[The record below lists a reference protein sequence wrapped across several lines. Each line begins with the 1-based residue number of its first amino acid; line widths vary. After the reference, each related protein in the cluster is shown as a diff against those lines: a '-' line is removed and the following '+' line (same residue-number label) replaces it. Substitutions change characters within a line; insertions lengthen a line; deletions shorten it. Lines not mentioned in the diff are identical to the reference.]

1 MKRMFGVTTSDDYRP
16 VAWMGRYPVRVT
28 SIVCALFVL
37 GMFATVAAQTARVD
51 FSLFAFQTYSFLHG
65 AIWQPLTCTL
75 IQTASFFFLFNIFF
89 FYWSGNQ
96 VEQYLGVRRYLKL
109 LGLLLLV
116 PPVVFIAWGRAGMG
130 WSYFGSYELTIGM
143 FIAFAALY
151 PNIEIFGWVSLKWL
165 AFAGLVLGSMQ
176 YLPRHDWG
184 YLTVLWGMCL
194 TAFVFIRVVQE
205 RLAFAPVL
213 QRLNPFRKKPRLH
226 VVQKSSTTHRAAE
239 PDDVYAS
246 VDPILDKI
254 SKSGIGSLTSAERRQ
269 LDRARDR
276 LLKNTE

>member
-1 MKRMFGVTTSDDYRP
+1 MFGVTTSDDHRP
-16 VAWMGRYPVRVT
+16 VAWVGRYPVRVT
-28 SIVCALFVL
+28 SIVCALFVV
-37 GMFATVAAQTARVD
+37 GMFVTVIAQTAGWD
-51 FSLFAFQTYSFLHG
+51 IALLAFQTHSFLHG

-75 IQTASFFFLFNIFF
+75 IQTASFFFLFNVFF

-116 PPVVFIAWGRAGMG
+116 PPVVFMAWGRMG
-130 WSYFGSYELTIGM
+130 ALWSYYGSYELTIGM
-143 FIAFAALY
+143 FIAFATLY
-151 PNIEIFGWVSLKWL
+151 PNVEIFGWVSLKWL

-205 RLAFAPVL
+205 RLVL
-213 QRLNPFRKKPRLH
+213 PASLRPRNPFRKKPRLR
-226 VVQKSSTTHRAAE
+226 VVQKSETARRASDTE
-239 PDDVYAS
+239 DVYAS

-254 SKSGIGSLTSAERRQ
+254 SKFGIGSLTPAERRQ
-269 LDRARDR
+269 LDRARDQ
-276 LLKNTE
+276 LLNKTD

>member
-1 MKRMFGVTTSDDYRP
+1 MFGVTTSDDYRP

-28 SIVCALFVL
+28 SIVCALFVV
-37 GMFATVAAQTARVD
+37 GMFATVTAQTAGWD
-51 FSLFAFQTYSFLHG
+51 FSPLAFQTHSFLHG
-65 AIWQPLTCTL
+65 AIWQPFTCTL

-109 LGLLLLV
+109 LGLLLLI
-116 PPVVFIAWGRAGMG
+116 PPVFFLAWGRMSAP
-130 WSYFGSYELTIGM
+130 WSYYGSYELTVGM
-143 FIAFAALY
+143 FIAFATLY

-176 YLPRHDWG
+176 YLPHHEWG

-194 TAFVFIRVVQE
+194 TAFLFIRTVQE
-205 RLAFAPVL
+205 RLPFAAADF

-226 VVQKSSTTHRAAE
+226 VVQKSETRSVVE
-239 PDDVYAS
+239 PDDVYES

-254 SKSGIGSLTSAERRQ
+254 SRLGIGSLTASEKKI
-269 LDRARDR
+269 LDRARNR
-276 LLKNTE
+276 LLNKDQ